1 MNQETIQQIKED
13 IYEVEESGDE
23 PIEEPEEKPEE
34 KPGDEPIEENKL
46 PPIKKCYVIGN
57 GRTMKGIDLKKLEG
71 GDTLGMTMAYRYWK
85 TIDWFPTYY
94 INIDQVVL
102 HHHHKDIEE
111 FVKQDKCKGY
121 LLSTS
126 ILHVCPELRQNRKVF
141 FLEDL
146 QQQRGNPY
154 RYLIDYCSGSVAFL
168 FAVILG
174 YNEINTIGIDMN
186 YVELI
191 PECEEQD
198 DGTLIIT
205 KTPDEN
211 PNYFIDDYQQ
221 AGDKYNRPNCD
232 RVHRQSW
239 EDLTF
244 LLTGYVHLNR
254 LMMNVYAFTD
264 DKVEGLTKYFT
275 KKDIKELLDL

>member
-23 PIEEPEEKPEE
+23 PIEEKQGPQE
-34 KPGDEPIEENKL
+34 
-46 PPIKKCYVIGN
+46 PPIKKCFVIGN
-57 GRTMKGIDLKKLEG
+57 GRTMKGIDFKKLEG
-71 GDTLGMTMAYRYWK
+71 DTVGMTMAYRHWK

-94 INIDQVVL
+94 VNIDQVVL

-111 FVKQDKCKGY
+111 FVKQDKCQGY

-126 ILHVCPELRQNRKVF
+126 ILHVCPNLRQNNKVF

-174 YNEINTIGIDMN
+174 YNEINTIGIDCN
-186 YVELI
+186 YVEMI
-191 PECEEQD
+191 PECEELE
-198 DGTLIIT
+198 DGTLII
-205 KTPDEN
+205 KDTPKEN

-221 AGDKYNRPNCD
+221 AGDIYNKPNCN
-232 RVHRQSW
+232 RVHKQSW

-254 LMMNVYAFTD
+254 MCMNVYAYTD